1 MGEWANDCCNH
12 CRPSTKLADDLG
24 SIVKFA
30 PDGWKFQVI
39 CENGSLPLIGMPK
52 NENTFVV
59 AAFLPSDDQVI
70 PKLTIAFLDSE
81 RWVVRVRSEHNVC
94 AANAPAKG
102 SRLFGQ
108 IVDLQSRIHSY
119 HNEFLNWTRL
129 NREGELSVSVFR
141 KYCDDQEDAED
152 QFLQAID
159 LVEEKGWND

>member
-108 IVDLQSRIHSY
+108 IVDLQSPWGSTFINNNELLKDLILVFFLVDKFSPQILWSKHSRQARIL
-119 HNEFLNWTRL
+119 FL
-129 NREGELSVSVFR
+129 
-141 KYCDDQEDAED
+141 
-152 QFLQAID
+152 
-159 LVEEKGWND
+159 